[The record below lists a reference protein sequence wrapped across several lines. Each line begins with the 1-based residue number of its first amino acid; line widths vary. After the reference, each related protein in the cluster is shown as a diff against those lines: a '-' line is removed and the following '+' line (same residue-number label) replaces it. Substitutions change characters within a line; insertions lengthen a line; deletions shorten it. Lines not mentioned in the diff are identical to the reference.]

1 MLTREEIIK
10 KAKEV
15 ANKLCVTSLPRKTF
29 IAKTGISEWQIINLF
44 NSWNEVVIEAGLT
57 PAANIKLEEDELL
70 QDMLDAFLEAKG
82 ICPRRKFEKLCRYS
96 TDTYCRRF
104 GRWSKALDAFYK
116 WIEQTGKQFPYMSE
130 LVKQCK
136 AISKAQTEENKSVI
150 QNNKVPSYTP
160 VPSSTRYGSFLNFRG
175 LQHAPLNEQGVIFL
189 FGMICFEL
197 GYVVEAVKPGFPDC
211 EAKRKID
218 GRKDHWERVRI
229 EFEYQSKNFIEHG
242 HDATGCDLIVCW
254 EHNWTDCPIE
264 VLELKNIIKELSE

>member
-10 KAKEV
+10 KAREV
-15 ANKLCVTSLPRKTF
+15 ADKLGVTSLPRKTF
-29 IAKTGISEWQIINLF
+29 IAQTGISEWQIINLF
-44 NSWNEVVIEAGLT
+44 DSWNEVVIEAGLT

-70 QDMLDAFLEAKG
+70 QAMLDAFLKAKG
-82 ICPRRKFEKLCRYS
+82 ICPRRKFEKICRYS

-104 GRWSKALDAFYK
+104 GSWSKALAAFYV

-130 LVKQCK
+130 LAKQDK
-136 AISKAQTEENKSVI
+136 AISKAQTEGKKSPV
-150 QNNKVPSYTP
+150 QNNKFPSYTP

-229 EFEYQSKNFIEHG
+229 EFEYQSKNFLEHG
-242 HDATGCDLIVCW
+242 HDENGCDLIVCW
-254 EHNWTDCPIE
+254 EHNWEDCPVE
-264 VLELKNIIKELSE
+264 VLELKNALKKLAE